1 MPSDI
6 FDKFRRSKSIFGV
19 EKPKSQFDDAI
30 CQALLAPDVLQSVS
44 STGLEHVSGGCW
56 PEDQKAPF
64 NISRDSL
71 RPDRQRPRCLGWHCS
86 RCSAYGQEEYTNISD
101 VMVAACDD
109 DLVWRNCVCARTS
122 RSPTPCSPA
131 TNIYA
136 SAKPCTQYCGLKH
149 DHKRL
154 EQSSAIDCRT
164 STGDNPK
171 HGSRTQNTPNVVW
184 MSGRQEGLRES
195 DMCSDTELA
204 LHKRSAERLSTN
216 ASTDALSVTAS
227 SAILSPAMMPK
238 VARVGAIADE
248 GSNCDSMDSDS
259 GFSVEADEMIEIQS
273 QAWKHLFRGVWH
285 RARSIRG
292 LKGLKMGNS
301 LRYSSSG

>member
-6 FDKFRRSKSIFGV
+6 FDKLRQSRSIFGI
-19 EKPKSQFDDAI
+19 EKSKSQFDGPV
-30 CQALLAPDVLQSVS
+30 CPALLAPDILKSAS

-56 PEDQKAPF
+56 PEDQKTPV
-64 NISRDSL
+64 NTSRDSF
-71 RPDRQRPRCLGWHCS
+71 RSGRQRPRCLNWRCS
-86 RCSAYGQEEYTNISD
+86 RCSDCGQEEYTGTSD
-101 VMVAACDD
+101 VMEAACDD
-109 DLVWRNCVCARTS
+109 DLAWRNCVCARTF
-122 RSPTPCSPA
+122 RILTPCSPA

-136 SAKPCTQYCGLKH
+136 FAKPCTPCCGLKH
-149 DHKRL
+149 DQKRL
-154 EQSSAIDCRT
+154 EQSSATNCRT
-164 STGDNPK
+164 SIGDDPNR
-171 HGSRTQNTPNVVW
+171 GSSTQDASNVVQ
-184 MSGRQEGLRES
+184 MSERQEALRES
-195 DMCSDTELA
+195 YICSDTELA
-204 LHKRSAERLSTN
+204 LHRRSAERLSTN

-259 GFSVEADEMIEIQS
+259 GFSVEADEMIDMQS
-273 QAWKHLFRGVWH
+273 QAWKDLFRGVWH

-301 LRYSSSG
+301 SRCSSIG

>member
-6 FDKFRRSKSIFGV
+6 FDKLRRSKSIFGI
-19 EKPKSQFDDAI
+19 EKPESQFDGAI
-30 CQALLAPDVLQSVS
+30 CPALLAPDVLQSVS

-56 PEDQKAPF
+56 PEDQKAPV
-64 NISRDSL
+64 NTSRDSS
-71 RPDRQRPRCLGWHCS
+71 RPGRPRPRYLGWHCS
-86 RCSAYGQEEYTNISD
+86 RCSNYGQDEYTGTSD

-109 DLVWRNCVCARTS
+109 DLVWRNCIRAGTF

-136 SAKPCTQYCGLKH
+136 FAKPCTPCCGLKH
-149 DHKRL
+149 DQKPL
-154 EQSSAIDCRT
+154 EQSSAIDCST
-164 STGDNPK
+164 STGDDPI
-171 HGSRTQNTPNVVW
+171 HGSRTQDTQNVVR
-184 MSGRQEGLRES
+184 MSGRQETLRES

-216 ASTDALSVTAS
+216 ASTDTLSVTAS

-248 GSNCDSMDSDS
+248 GSNCDCKDSDS
-259 GFSVEADEMIEIQS
+259 GFSVEADEMIEMQS

-292 LKGLKMGNS
+292 LKGLKIGNS
-301 LRYSSSG
+301 LRYSSIG

>member
-6 FDKFRRSKSIFGV
+6 FDELRRSKSIFRI
-19 EKPKSQFDDAI
+19 EKPKSQFDGAI
-30 CQALLAPDVLQSVS
+30 CPALLAPDVLQSVS

-56 PEDQKAPF
+56 PEDQKAPV
-64 NISRDSL
+64 NISRDSF
-71 RPDRQRPRCLGWHCS
+71 RPGRQRPHRLGWHCS
-86 RCSAYGQEEYTNISD
+86 RCSNYGQEEYTGISN

-109 DLVWRNCVCARTS
+109 DLVWRNCVCARTF
-122 RSPTPCSPA
+122 RSSTPCSPA

-136 SAKPCTQYCGLKH
+136 FAKPYTPCCDLKH
-149 DHKRL
+149 DQKRL
-154 EQSSAIDCRT
+154 EQSSATDRRT

-171 HGSRTQNTPNVVW
+171 RGSRTQDTPNVVW
-184 MSGRQEGLRES
+184 MSGRQKGLRES
-195 DMCSDTELA
+195 DMCSNTELA
-204 LHKRSAERLSTN
+204 LHERSAERLSTN

-259 GFSVEADEMIEIQS
+259 GFSVEADEMIDMQS

-301 LRYSSSG
+301 LRYSSIG

>member
-6 FDKFRRSKSIFGV
+6 FDRLRRSKSIFGI
-19 EKPKSQFDDAI
+19 EKSISQFDGAI
-30 CQALLAPDVLQSVS
+30 CPALLAPDILPSAS

-56 PEDQKAPF
+56 PEDQKTPV
-64 NISRDSL
+64 NTSRDSF
-71 RPDRQRPRCLGWHCS
+71 RSGRQRPRCLNWHCS
-86 RCSAYGQEEYTNISD
+86 RCSDCGQEEYIGTSD
-101 VMVAACDD
+101 VMEAACDD
-109 DLVWRNCVCARTS
+109 DLVWRNCVCARTF

-136 SAKPCTQYCGLKH
+136 FAKPCTQYCGLEH
-149 DHKRL
+149 DQKRL
-154 EQSSAIDCRT
+154 EQSLAIDCRT
-164 STGDNPK
+164 LTGDYPI
-171 HGSRTQNTPNVVW
+171 HGSRTQNSSCVVRV
-184 MSGRQEGLRES
+184 SGRQEALRES
-195 DMCSDTELA
+195 DMRSDTELA

-259 GFSVEADEMIEIQS
+259 EFSVEADEMIDMQS
-273 QAWKHLFRGVWH
+273 QAWKDLFRGVWH

-292 LKGLKMGNS
+292 LKGLKMGNF
-301 LRYSSSG
+301 LRHSSIG